1 MWRAGNTDLS
11 QLLQNTIRWVSGDQ
25 APYSVSGDGL
35 VETFG
40 WETEAGYAVH
50 IINYNNPNAHRGSMR
65 KSYPIGEQ
73 NVKMQLP
80 VGAKVSRVELLRA
93 GRDIPFHIA
102 NQSIEF
108 TIPRVDDYE
117 VAAIH
122 AI

>member
-1 MWRAGNTDLS
+1 MWRSGNTDLS
-11 QLLQNTIRWVSGDQ
+11 QLLQNTIRWVSGGE
-25 APYSVSGDGL
+25 APYTVSGDGL

-50 IINYNNPNAHRGSMR
+50 VLNYTNPNAHRGWLR

-73 NVKMQLP
+73 RVTMQLP
-80 VGAKVSRVELLRA
+80 TGVKVPRVQLLRS
-93 GRDIPFHIA
+93 GREIPFHITGQA
-102 NQSIEF
+102 IEF

-122 AI
+122 VS